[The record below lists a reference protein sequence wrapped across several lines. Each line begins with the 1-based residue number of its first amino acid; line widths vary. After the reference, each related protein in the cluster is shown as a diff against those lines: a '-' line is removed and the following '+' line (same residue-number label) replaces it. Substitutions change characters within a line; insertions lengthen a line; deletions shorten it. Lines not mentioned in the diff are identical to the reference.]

1 MKNERNIF
9 LIENQCTVKCVII
22 SDDNVDT
29 DKSPYYW
36 SNCPSA
42 FLHGNMTIGNN
53 LWMDVYSLYSTS
65 SLLLTGVWMEF
76 LCNQFYEKV
85 KALQQLCLHFTG
97 KSQSEM
103 MVMLKHCVSYPCPV
117 SHPNR
122 KLLLALID
130 FDWYH
135 PNDGLAWLAVIRNK
149 INFIHYLQFIPISY
163 KIGNSVWG
171 LIWCLRYKE
180 DSKAEEFLGHKI
192 PKVC

>member
-1 MKNERNIF
+1 MTMWTLTSR
-9 LIENQCTVKCVII
+9 LITGPIVQALSFMGIWQLGTI
-22 SDDNVDT
+22 SE
-29 DKSPYYW
+29 
-36 SNCPSA
+36 C
-42 FLHGNMTIGNN
+42 IQ
-53 LWMDVYSLYSTS
+53 SL
-65 SLLLTGVWMEF
+65 V
-76 LCNQFYEKV
+76 
-85 KALQQLCLHFTG
+85 
-97 KSQSEM
+97 
-103 MVMLKHCVSYPCPV
+103 MVMLKHCVSSPCPA

>member
-1 MKNERNIF
+1 MTMWTLTSR
-9 LIENQCTVKCVII
+9 LITGPIVQALSFMGIWQLGTI
-22 SDDNVDT
+22 SE
-29 DKSPYYW
+29 
-36 SNCPSA
+36 C
-42 FLHGNMTIGNN
+42 IQ
-53 LWMDVYSLYSTS
+53 SL
-65 SLLLTGVWMEF
+65 V
-76 LCNQFYEKV
+76 
-85 KALQQLCLHFTG
+85 
-97 KSQSEM
+97 

>member
-1 MKNERNIF
+1 MTMWTLTSR
-9 LIENQCTVKCVII
+9 LITGPIVQALSFMGIWQLGTI
-22 SDDNVDT
+22 SE
-29 DKSPYYW
+29 
-36 SNCPSA
+36 C
-42 FLHGNMTIGNN
+42 IQ
-53 LWMDVYSLYSTS
+53 
-65 SLLLTGVWMEF
+65 SLL
-76 LCNQFYEKV
+76 
-85 KALQQLCLHFTG
+85 
-97 KSQSEM
+97 
-103 MVMLKHCVSYPCPV
+103 MVMLKHCVSSPCPA

>member
-53 LWMDVYSLYSTS
+53 LWMYTVF
-65 SLLLTGVWMEF
+65 GV
-76 LCNQFYEKV
+76 
-85 KALQQLCLHFTG
+85 
-97 KSQSEM
+97 
-103 MVMLKHCVSYPCPV
+103 VMLKHCVSSPCPA